1 VISRPTYGLR
11 RSEWRTD
18 ECACWDKVIVP
29 RLRCGRLRERS
40 IRAYLYTY
48 CTWLGHLRTVN
59 RCERPT
65 LPLDR
70 PAPQIFEIFIGQI
83 RARTSASTAFIEAQ
97 RLRRL
102 LITFD
107 GGADTA
113 ALDKIIDKLR
123 VEIKSTPRLVKA
135 TVDTRIL
142 LAIGYGLM
150 AAGAQEMSQEAA
162 HSNDQGG
169 AILWRDG
176 FMIAL
181 LALRPLRIRNFANL
195 RLQHD
200 IILSEDIAWLRLSKT
215 QTKTGQALQ
224 IPYPMELLPQLHQ
237 YVTEI
242 RLRLLRESSPS
253 QLWLSRR
260 GLPMGEAVVR
270 RIIKDRTAEAL
281 GHPISPHRFR
291 HAAVT
296 YLATMHPASIAV
308 ASDLLGHSHP
318 AITEAYYNLTPPQQ
332 AATEVQKH
340 LIDEAKRAR
349 ARTARAL
356 KKTVNKQD

>member
-1 VISRPTYGLR
+1 
-11 RSEWRTD
+11 
-18 ECACWDKVIVP
+18 VP
-29 RLRCGRLRERS
+29 RLRRGQLREQS
-40 IRAYLYTY
+40 IRAYLYTF
-48 CTWLGHLRTVN
+48 CTWIGHLRTVDQST
-59 RCERPT
+59 RPT
-65 LPLDR
+65 LPLDQ
-70 PAPQIFEIFIGQI
+70 PAPQIIQLFMGQI

-107 GGADTA
+107 ADADTV

-123 VEIKSTPRLVKA
+123 VEMRSTPRRGNA

-142 LAIGYGLM
+142 LTVGYGLM
-150 AAGAQEMSQEAA
+150 AAGAQAMSQEAA
-162 HSNDQGG
+162 HSNDQDG

-200 IILSEDIAWLRLSKT
+200 IILSEDTAWFRLSRT
-215 QTKTGQALQ
+215 ETKTGQTFQ
-224 IPYPMELLPQLHQ
+224 IPYPIELLPQLHQ
-237 YVTEI
+237 YVKQI
-242 RLRLLRESSPS
+242 RGRFLREHSPH

-281 GHPISPHRFR
+281 GYPVSPHRFR
-291 HAAVT
+291 HAAVM

-318 AITEAYYNLTPPQQ
+318 TITEVYYNLTPPQQ
-332 AATEVQKH
+332 AATEVQDH
-340 LIDEAKRAR
+340 LIGEALRAR
-349 ARTARAL
+349 PRTARARRR
-356 KKTVNKQD
+356 TVNKPD

>member
-1 VISRPTYGLR
+1 
-11 RSEWRTD
+11 
-18 ECACWDKVIVP
+18 VP
-29 RLRCGRLRERS
+29 RLRRGQLRERS

-48 CTWLGHLRTVN
+48 CTWLGYLRTIDQSK
-59 RCERPT
+59 RLT
-65 LPLDR
+65 LPLEQ
-70 PAPQIFEIFIGQI
+70 PAPQIIQLFIGQI

-107 GGADTA
+107 AAADTVV
-113 ALDKIIDKLR
+113 LDKIISKLR
-123 VEIKSTPRLVKA
+123 VEMKSTPRHANA

-142 LAIGYGLM
+142 LAVGYGLM
-150 AAGAQEMSQEAA
+150 AAGAEAIRQEAA
-162 HSNDQGG
+162 HSNNLDG

-181 LALRPLRIRNFANL
+181 LALRPLRIRNFVNL

-200 IILSEDIAWLRLSKT
+200 IILSEDTAWFRLSKT
-215 QTKTGQALQ
+215 QTKTGQPFQ
-224 IPYPMELLPQLHQ
+224 IPYPMELLPQLYQ
-237 YVTEI
+237 YVKQI
-242 RLRLLRESSPS
+242 RGRFLRENSPH

-281 GHPISPHRFR
+281 GFPVSPHRFR
-291 HAAVT
+291 HAAVM

-318 AITEAYYNLTPPQQ
+318 TITEVYYNLTPPQQ
-332 AATEVQKH
+332 AAAEVQDH
-340 LIDEAKRAR
+340 LIGEAERVR
-349 ARTARAL
+349 HRTARA
-356 KKTVNKQD
+356 KEDS

>member
-1 VISRPTYGLR
+1 V
-11 RSEWRTD
+11 
-18 ECACWDKVIVP
+18 
-29 RLRCGRLRERS
+29 
-40 IRAYLYTY
+40 
-48 CTWLGHLRTVN
+48 
-59 RCERPT
+59 
-65 LPLDR
+65 
-70 PAPQIFEIFIGQI
+70 
-83 RARTSASTAFIEAQ
+83 
-97 RLRRL
+97 
-102 LITFD
+102 
-107 GGADTA
+107 

-123 VEIKSTPRLVKA
+123 VEIRSTPRLVNA

-142 LAIGYGLM
+142 LTIGYGLM
-150 AAGAQEMSQEAA
+150 AAGAQEMNQEAA

-195 RLQHD
+195 RLQYD
-200 IILSEDIAWLRLSKT
+200 IVLSGDIAWFRLSKT
-215 QTKTGQALQ
+215 QTKTGQTLQ

-242 RLRLLRESSPS
+242 RRRFLRESSQS
-253 QLWLSRR
+253 RLWLSRR

-270 RIIKDRTAEAL
+270 RIIKNRTAEAL
-281 GHPISPHRFR
+281 GYPISPHRFR

-296 YLATMHPASIAV
+296 YLATMHPDSIAV

-318 AITEAYYNLTPPQQ
+318 SVTEAYYNLTPPQR

-340 LIDEAKRAR
+340 LIDEAKQAR
-349 ARTARAL
+349 ARTARAR